1 MAWVIGM
8 NPSVSVRERKSQMS
22 TGSHETLHVMF
33 KYLAIVGWGI
43 ALVYLTYTSIRDYMS
58 LKDRRAARRAE
69 RLAKRSRKKRR

>member
-1 MAWVIGM
+1 
-8 NPSVSVRERKSQMS
+8 
-22 TGSHETLHVMF
+22 MF
-33 KYLAIVGWGI
+33 KYLAIVGWGV